1 MRGGR
6 ASFKDSPIIDT
17 YIVQNVHTLK
27 INKQTYLVIEEPL
40 EILILYI
47 FVSEQYF
54 LNVS

>member
-1 MRGGR
+1 MR

-40 EILILYI
+40 EILIFFYI